1 MNTTPALPFRRRI
14 GPALTLVLLAPLCA
28 EVLPGATRLS
38 SIFVL
43 PIEMAIWGGGALL
56 IREARRHLGLGWL
69 HTLFLAF
76 GLVLIEECLVQQT
89 SLAPL
94 VIQIVQGE
102 PYARAFGLNYLY
114 FLWALGYEA
123 AFVVFVPILLTEL
136 VFRDRREQAWLRKP
150 GRIVTGVIFVVAC
163 LPAWYSWTQ
172 IARVKIFHQPPFTP
186 PPVAIALSVLALV
199 ALMLMALAPMRRNFQ
214 ALRRPLAPPSPWVL
228 AVCGFIAATLWYCLV
243 VLAFRLRPEF
253 PPGIAVA
260 VGLAIAV
267 ATLYLLPRYA
277 ADARWNDG
285 HRLGIILGTLFGSM
299 CVSFAG
305 FLEGAAPLDLYGK
318 IVLDLIAAVL
328 LVWLAVSRRGAAAAA
343 AHAS

>member
-56 IREARRHLGLGWL
+56 IREARRHLRLGWL
-69 HTLFLAF
+69 QTLFLAF

-102 PYARAFGLNYLY
+102 PYARAFGVNYLY

-123 AFVVFVPILLTEL
+123 TFVVFVPILLTEL
-136 VFRDRREQAWLRKP
+136 VFRDRRESAWLRTP
-150 GRIVTGVIFVVAC
+150 GRIVTGVIFVLAC
-163 LPAWYSWTQ
+163 IPAWFTWTQ
-172 IARVKIFHQPPFTP
+172 IARVKVFHQAPFTP
-186 PPVAIALSVLALV
+186 PAAALAVSLLALV
-199 ALMLMALAPMRRNFQ
+199 ALLVMALSPMRRHFQ
-214 ALRRPLAPPSPWVL
+214 APRRPLSPPSPWVL
-228 AVCGFIAATLWYCLV
+228 GVCGFIAAAVWYCLV
-243 VLAFRLRPEF
+243 VLAFRLKPEF
-253 PPGIAVA
+253 PPGIAV
-260 VGLAIAV
+260 GTGIAIAA
-267 ATLYLLPRYA
+267 ATLYLLPRFA
-277 ADARWNDG
+277 AAARWGDA

-299 CVSFAG
+299 CISFAG
-305 FLEGAAPLDLYGK
+305 FIEGAAPLDLYGK
-318 IVLDLIAAVL
+318 IVLDSIAAVL
-328 LVWLAVSRRGAAAAA
+328 LVWLAVCRRDTRRVPLTT
-343 AHAS
+343 